1 MQGRRRRTCAGRGA
15 GAVRAG
21 GARAMIAISRFEE
34 QLKLPLDR
42 RGFLRRECASCHR
55 QFKLRWSEQDAVL
68 VMRRLGA
75 ELPHV
80 NEHEVRPLLAH
91 RTCPY
96 CGTVADADAW
106 WTEEQRL
113 FLSRRAAAL
122 GAEIRFEQLRH
133 VERTLGQNPNPTF
146 VPVPPAPTRA
156 VVRPEPDDMRVVPM
170 VCCGEDVKVR
180 DSWAGAVHC
189 PYCGTEHAIP

>member
-1 MQGRRRRTCAGRGA
+1 
-15 GAVRAG
+15 
-21 GARAMIAISRFEE
+21 MIAISHLEE

-42 RGFLRRECASCHR
+42 RGFLRRECATCHR

-75 ELPHV
+75 ELRHV
-80 NEHEVRPLLAH
+80 NDDEVVPHTVR

-96 CGTVADADAW
+96 CGAQADGDTW

-113 FLSRRAAAL
+113 FLTRKAAAL
-122 GAEIRFEQLRH
+122 GEEIRFEQLRH
-133 VERTLGQNPNPTF
+133 VERTLGQNPNLTF
-146 VPVPPAPTRA
+146 LPVAPTPFRDA
-156 VVRPEPDDMRVVPM
+156 VRPEPDDMRVVPL

-180 DSWAGAVHC
+180 DSWTGTIHC
-189 PYCGTEHAIP
+189 PFCSAEHEMKRAAN

>member
-1 MQGRRRRTCAGRGA
+1 
-15 GAVRAG
+15 
-21 GARAMIAISRFEE
+21 MIAISHFEE

-42 RGFLRRECASCHR
+42 RGFLRRECATCHR

-80 NEHEVRPLLAH
+80 NDHEVRPGTAL

-96 CGTVADADAW
+96 CAVQADADTF

-113 FLSRRAAAL
+113 FLARKAAAL
-122 GAEIRFEQLRH
+122 GEEIRFEQLRH
-133 VERTLGQNPNPTF
+133 IERTLGQNPNLTF
-146 VPVPPAPTRA
+146 LPVPPAPFRFAVRA
-156 VVRPEPDDMRVVPM
+156 EPDDMRVVPM

-180 DSWAGAVHC
+180 DSWTGAIHC
-189 PYCGTEHAIP
+189 PFCATEHAIQGK

>member
-1 MQGRRRRTCAGRGA
+1 
-15 GAVRAG
+15 
-21 GARAMIAISRFEE
+21 MIAISTFEE

-42 RGFLRRECASCHR
+42 RGFLRRECTTCHR

-75 ELPHV
+75 ELPHI
-80 NEHEVRPLLAH
+80 NADEVGPGAAH

-96 CGTVADADAW
+96 CAVGASADAF

-113 FLSRRAAAL
+113 FLSRKAAAL
-122 GAEIRFEQLRH
+122 GEEIRFEQLRH
-133 VERTLGQNPNPTF
+133 VERTLGQNPNLTF
-146 VPVPPAPTRA
+146 LPVAPSPMRLG
-156 VVRPEPDDMRVVPM
+156 VRSEPDDMRVVPM

-180 DSWAGAVHC
+180 DSWTGSVHC
-189 PYCGTEHAIP
+189 PFCAAEHAFQGK

>member
-1 MQGRRRRTCAGRGA
+1 
-15 GAVRAG
+15 
-21 GARAMIAISRFEE
+21 MIAISQFEE

-42 RGFLRRECASCHR
+42 RGFLRRECSACHR

-80 NEHEVRPLLAH
+80 NEHEVRPARAM

-96 CGTVADADAW
+96 CGAEADSDSF

-113 FLSRRAAAL
+113 FLTRKAAAL
-122 GAEIRFEQLRH
+122 GEEIRFEQLRH
-133 VERTLGQNPNPTF
+133 IERTLGQNPNLTF
-146 VPVPPAPTRA
+146 LPVPPAPFRLGVRA
-156 VVRPEPDDMRVVPM
+156 EPDDMRVVPM

-180 DSWAGAVHC
+180 DSWTGSVHC
-189 PYCGTEHAIP
+189 PFCATEHAFQGN

>member
-1 MQGRRRRTCAGRGA
+1 
-15 GAVRAG
+15 
-21 GARAMIAISRFEE
+21 MIAISPNEE

-42 RGFLRRECASCHR
+42 RGFLRRECGICHR
-55 QFKLRWSEQDAVL
+55 QFKLRWSEQDPVHVL
-68 VMRRLGA
+68 RRLGM
-75 ELPHV
+75 EVPHV
-80 NEHEVRPLLAH
+80 NAHEVRVEPTQ

-96 CGTVADADAW
+96 CGTRDEVDAF

-133 VERTLGQNPNPTF
+133 VERTLGQNPHLTIL
-146 VPVPPAPTRA
+146 PVAPEPPQGSVRA
-156 VVRPEPDDMRVVPM
+156 EPDDMRVVPM

-180 DSWAGAVHC
+180 DTWTGAVHC
-189 PYCGTEHAIP
+189 PFCGAEHELP